1 MDIRG
6 GAINGVDVIGNPPLY
21 GFTTWTFTNANSTG
35 QFGPTIANLRAIYNT
50 TGNTWINNDTYF
62 TSVAGIQYWTVPT
75 TGTYTITAAGA
86 VGGGNIGLGALI
98 SGNTTL
104 YRGETIQIVVGQR
117 GANVTTSYGSGGG
130 GSFVVRA
137 PFNSN
142 VNIIAIAGGGGG
154 KNGLSANSFNSG
166 GNVAVTPGSI
176 PAYLKSTGGGG
187 GGGSNVN
194 GGLNGAAGAD
204 QSTGGYPG
212 GGGGFF
218 GNGGGSTGYTVG
230 GRSFRFGANGGP
242 GGSGSESVGGFG
254 AGGGGSARGAGG
266 GGYNGGNAGDAGQTY
281 SGAGGGSY
289 TLNLTG
295 VSATG
300 NTILGNGYVT
310 ITLVSTL

>member
-6 GAINGVDVIGNPPLY
+6 GDINGASIVGNPPLY

-35 QFGPTIANLRAIYNT
+35 RFGPTTANLRAIYNT
-50 TGNTWINNDTYF
+50 TGNTWINSDEYF
-62 TSVAGIQYWTVPT
+62 TSPAGIQFWTVPT

-86 VGGGNIGLGALI
+86 SGGVNVGLGALV
-98 SGNTTL
+98 SGTTTF
-104 YRGETIQIVVGQR
+104 YRGEIIRIAVGQR
-117 GANVTTSYGSGGG
+117 GANVNTSYGSGGG
-130 GSFVVRA
+130 ASFVVRA

-142 VNIIAIAGGGGG
+142 ASIIAIAGGGGG
-154 KNGLSANSFNSG
+154 RNSTGNTFTAG
-166 GNVAVTPGSI
+166 GNVAVTPGQI
-176 PAYLKSTGGGG
+176 PAYLKATGGGG

-194 GGLNGAAGAD
+194 GGLNGAVGGD

-218 GNGGGSTGYTVG
+218 GNGGGSSGGAVG
-230 GRSFRFGANGGP
+230 GRSFVFGANGGP
-242 GGSGSESVGGFG
+242 GYTGSEAAGGFG
-254 AGGGGSARGAGG
+254 SGGGGSARGAGG
-266 GGYNGGNAGDAGQTY
+266 GGYNGGNAGDAGQTF
-281 SGAGGGSY
+281 SASGGGSY

>member
-6 GAINGVDVIGNPPLY
+6 GAINGASIIGNPALY
-21 GFTTWTFTNANSTG
+21 DFTTWTFTNANSVG
-35 QFGPTIANLRAIYNT
+35 RFGPVTANLRSIYNT
-50 TGNTWINNDTYF
+50 TGNTWINNDAYF
-62 TSVAGIQYWTVPT
+62 TSPAGIQTWTVPT
-75 TGTYTITAAGA
+75 TGTYSITAAGA
-86 VGGGNIGLGALI
+86 VGGGNVGLGALV

-104 YRGETIQIVVGQR
+104 FRGEVIQIAVGQR
-117 GANVTTSYGSGGG
+117 GANVISSYGSGGG
-130 GSFVVRA
+130 ASFVVRA

-142 VNIIAIAGGGGG
+142 ASIIAIAGGGGG
-154 KNGLSANSFNSG
+154 RNGLASNTFSAG
-166 GNVAVTPGSI
+166 GNVAVTPGQI
-176 PAYLKSTGGGG
+176 PAYLKATGGGG

-194 GGLNGAAGAD
+194 GGLNGAAGSD

-212 GGGGFF
+212 AGGGFF
-218 GNGGGSTGYTVG
+218 GNGGSSSGLTLG

-242 GGSGSESVGGFG
+242 GNGSESVGGFG